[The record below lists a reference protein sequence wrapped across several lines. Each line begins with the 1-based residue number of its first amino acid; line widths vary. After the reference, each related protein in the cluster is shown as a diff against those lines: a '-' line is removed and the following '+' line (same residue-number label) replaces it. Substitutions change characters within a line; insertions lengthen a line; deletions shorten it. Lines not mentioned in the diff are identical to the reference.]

1 MYDEPDYE
9 DPAPSPQSGGA
20 VKINASVIEYDGQ
33 KMFDSIARIAAHQIV
48 EQSRAD
54 IRKAVQD
61 EVRLTIQSSV
71 GAIIEKVVNEP
82 IQQHNGYG
90 EKIGEPTTLKALIGK
105 AAEGYLGAK
114 VNERG
119 EAGGYQANQS
129 RLDYIVKKNV
139 EATIDYTMQKEIKQ
153 AVEAA
158 VAAAQLK
165 VAEAVAKL
173 IK

>member
-1 MYDEPDYE
+1 MYDDE
-9 DPAPSPQSGGA
+9 DEVESSPAPEAKGA
-20 VKINASVIEYDGQ
+20 VTINPNVIKYDAE
-33 KMFDSIARIAAHQIV
+33 KMFDSIARIAAHKIV
-48 EQSRAD
+48 EQSRGD
-54 IRKAVQD
+54 IRQAVQA

-71 GAIIEKVVNEP
+71 GAIIEKAVNEP
-82 IQQHNGYG
+82 VQQHNSYG
-90 EKIGEPTTLKALIGK
+90 EKVGEPTTLKALIGK
-105 AAEGYLGAK
+105 AAEAYLGAK

-119 EAGGYQANQS
+119 ETGYSANQT

>member
-1 MYDEPDYE
+1 MYDDE
-9 DPAPSPQSGGA
+9 DEVESIPTPEAKGA
-20 VKINASVIEYDGQ
+20 VTINSSLIQYDAE
-33 KMFDSIARIAAHQIV
+33 KMFDSIARIAARQIV
-48 EQSRAD
+48 EQSRGD

-71 GAIIEKVVNEP
+71 GAIIEKAVNEP
-82 IQQHNGYG
+82 IQQHNSYG
-90 EKIGEPTTLKALIGK
+90 EKVGEPTTLKALIGK

-119 EAGGYQANQS
+119 ETGYSANQT

-139 EATIDYTMQKEIKQ
+139 EATLDYTMQKEIKQ

>member
-1 MYDEPDYE
+1 MYEEDYE
-9 DPAPSPQSGGA
+9 MESGPAPEAKGA
-20 VKINASVIEYDGQ
+20 VTINPNVIQYDAE

-48 EQSRAD
+48 EQSRGD

-61 EVRLTIQSSV
+61 EVRLTIQSTV
-71 GAIIEKVVNEP
+71 GAIIEKTVNEP
-82 IQQHNGYG
+82 IQQHNCYG
-90 EKIGEPTTLKALIGK
+90 EKVGEPTTLKALIGK
-105 AAEGYLGAK
+105 AAEGYLGEK

-119 EAGGYQANQS
+119 EASGYQANQS

>member
-1 MYDEPDYE
+1 MYDEPDDLDE
-9 DPAPSPQSGGA
+9 LQPSPQAKGS
-20 VKINASVIEYDGQ
+20 VKVNASLIEYDAE
-33 KMFDSIARIAAHQIV
+33 KMYDSIARIAAHQIV
-48 EQSRAD
+48 EQARGD
-54 IRKAVQD
+54 IRTAVQD

-71 GAIIEKVVNEP
+71 GEIIEKAVNDP

-90 EKIGEPTTLKALIGK
+90 EKVGEPTTLKALIGK

-114 VNERG
+114 VNECG
-119 EAGGYQANQS
+119 ETGYSANQT

>member
-1 MYDEPDYE
+1 MYDDE
-9 DPAPSPQSGGA
+9 DEVESSPAPEAKGA
-20 VKINASVIEYDGQ
+20 VTINSNVIQYDAE

-48 EQSRAD
+48 EQSRGD
-54 IRKAVQD
+54 IRQAVQD

-71 GAIIEKVVNEP
+71 GAIIEKAVNEP
-82 IQQHNGYG
+82 IQQHNSYG
-90 EKIGEPTTLKALIGK
+90 EKVGEPTTLKALIGK

-119 EAGGYQANQS
+119 ETGYSANQT

-139 EATIDYTMQKEIKQ
+139 EATLDYTMQKEIKQ

>member
-1 MYDEPDYE
+1 MYDDE
-9 DPAPSPQSGGA
+9 DEVESIPAPEAKGA
-20 VKINASVIEYDGQ
+20 VTINSSLIQYDAE
-33 KMFDSIARIAAHQIV
+33 KMFDSIARIAAHKIV
-48 EQSRAD
+48 EQSRGD
-54 IRKAVQD
+54 IRQAVQD

-71 GAIIEKVVNEP
+71 GAIIEKAVNEP
-82 IQQHNGYG
+82 IQQHNSYG
-90 EKIGEPTTLKALIGK
+90 EKVGEPTTLKALIGK
-105 AAEGYLGAK
+105 AAEAYLGAK

-119 EAGGYQANQS
+119 ETGYSANQS

-165 VAEAVAKL
+165 VAEAVVKL

>member
-1 MYDEPDYE
+1 MYDEPDDLDE
-9 DPAPSPQSGGA
+9 LQPSPQAKGS
-20 VKINASVIEYDGQ
+20 VKVNASLIEYDAER
-33 KMFDSIARIAAHQIV
+33 MFDAIVRIAAHQIV
-48 EQSRAD
+48 EQSRGD
-54 IRKAVQD
+54 IRKAVHD
-61 EVRLTIQSSV
+61 EVRATIQSSV
-71 GAIIEKVVNEP
+71 GAIIEKTVNEP

-90 EKIGEPTTLKALIGK
+90 EKVGEPTTLKALIGK
-105 AAEGYLGAK
+105 AAEAYLGAK

-119 EAGGYQANQS
+119 ETGYSANQS

>member
-1 MYDEPDYE
+1 MYEEPEYE
-9 DPAPSPQSGGA
+9 EQDSSPQAKGA
-20 VKINASVIEYDGQ
+20 VTINATLIQYDAER
-33 KMFDSIARIAAHQIV
+33 MYDSIARIAAHQIV
-48 EQSRAD
+48 EQSRGD

-61 EVRLTIQSSV
+61 EVQATIRASV
-71 GAIIEKVVNEP
+71 GEIIEKAVNEP
-82 IQQHNGYG
+82 IQQHNHYG
-90 EKIGEPTTLKALIGK
+90 EKVGEPTTLKALIGK
-105 AAEGYLGAK
+105 AAESYLGTK

-119 EAGGYQANQS
+119 ETGYQANQS
-129 RLDYIVKKNV
+129 RLDFIVKKNV

>member
-1 MYDEPDYE
+1 M
-9 DPAPSPQSGGA
+9 
-20 VKINASVIEYDGQ
+20 
-33 KMFDSIARIAAHQIV
+33 
-48 EQSRAD
+48 
-54 IRKAVQD
+54 
-61 EVRLTIQSSV
+61 
-71 GAIIEKVVNEP
+71 
-82 IQQHNGYG
+82 
-90 EKIGEPTTLKALIGK
+90 KALIGK
-105 AAEGYLGAK
+105 AAEAYLGAK

-119 EAGGYQANQS
+119 ETGYGANQS

>member
-1 MYDEPDYE
+1 MYDDE
-9 DPAPSPQSGGA
+9 DEVESIPAPEAKGA
-20 VKINASVIEYDGQ
+20 VTINSSLIQYDAE

-48 EQSRAD
+48 EQSRGD
-54 IRKAVQD
+54 IRQAVQD

-71 GAIIEKVVNEP
+71 GAIIEKAVNEP
-82 IQQHNGYG
+82 IQQHNSYG
-90 EKIGEPTTLKALIGK
+90 EKVGDPTTLKALIGK
-105 AAEGYLGAK
+105 AAEGHLGAK

-119 EAGGYQANQS
+119 ETGYSANQT

-139 EATIDYTMQKEIKQ
+139 EAALDYTMQKEIKQ

>member
-1 MYDEPDYE
+1 MYDDE
-9 DPAPSPQSGGA
+9 DEVESIPAPEAKGA
-20 VKINASVIEYDGQ
+20 VTINSSLIQYDAE

-48 EQSRAD
+48 EQSRGD
-54 IRKAVQD
+54 IRQAVQD

-71 GAIIEKVVNEP
+71 GAIIEKAVNEP
-82 IQQHNGYG
+82 IQQHNSYG
-90 EKIGEPTTLKALIGK
+90 EKVGEPTTLKALIGK

-119 EAGGYQANQS
+119 ETGYSANQT

>member
-1 MYDEPDYE
+1 MYEE
-9 DPAPSPQSGGA
+9 DHEMDSSPAPEAKGA
-20 VKINASVIEYDGQ
+20 VTINSNLIQYDAE

-48 EQSRAD
+48 EQSRGD

-61 EVRLTIQSSV
+61 EVRATIQSSV
-71 GAIIEKVVNEP
+71 GAIIEKAVNEP
-82 IQQHNGYG
+82 TQQHNSYG
-90 EKIGEPTTLKALIGK
+90 EKVGEPTTLKALIGK
-105 AAEGYLGAK
+105 AAESYLGAK
-114 VNERG
+114 VDARG
-119 EAGGYQANQS
+119 ETGYRADQT
-129 RLDYIVKKNV
+129 RLAYIVKKNV

>member
-1 MYDEPDYE
+1 MYDEE
-9 DPAPSPQSGGA
+9 DSSPTPEAKGA
-20 VKINASVIEYDGQ
+20 VTINPNVIQYDAE
-33 KMFDSIARIAAHQIV
+33 KMYDSIARIAAHQIV
-48 EQSRAD
+48 EQSRGD

-71 GAIIEKVVNEP
+71 GAIIEKAVNEP
-82 IQQHNGYG
+82 IQQHNSYG
-90 EKIGEPTTLKALIGK
+90 EKVGAATTLKALIGK

-119 EAGGYQANQS
+119 ETGYSANKT

>member
-1 MYDEPDYE
+1 MYDDE
-9 DPAPSPQSGGA
+9 DEVESIPAPEAKGA
-20 VKINASVIEYDGQ
+20 VTINSSLIQYDAE
-33 KMFDSIARIAAHQIV
+33 KMFDSIARIAASQIV
-48 EQSRAD
+48 EQSRGD
-54 IRKAVQD
+54 IRQAVQD
-61 EVRLTIQSSV
+61 EVRLTIQSTV
-71 GAIIEKVVNEP
+71 GAIIEKTVSEP

-90 EKIGEPTTLKALIGK
+90 EKVGETTTLKALIGK
-105 AAEGYLGAK
+105 AAEGYLGVK

-119 EAGGYQANQS
+119 EAGGYQANQT
-129 RLDYIVKKNV
+129 RLGYIVKKNV

>member
-1 MYDEPDYE
+1 MYDEPDDLDE
-9 DPAPSPQSGGA
+9 LQPSPQAKGS
-20 VKINASVIEYDGQ
+20 VKVNASLIEYDAER
-33 KMFDSIARIAAHQIV
+33 MFDAIVRIAAHQIV
-48 EQSRAD
+48 EQSRGD
-54 IRKAVQD
+54 IRKAVHN

-71 GAIIEKVVNEP
+71 GAIIEKAVNEP
-82 IQQHNGYG
+82 IQQHNSYG
-90 EKIGEPTTLKALIGK
+90 EKVGEPTTLKALIGK
-105 AAEGYLGAK
+105 AAEAYLGAK

-119 EAGGYQANQS
+119 ETGYSANKS

>member
-1 MYDEPDYE
+1 MYDDE
-9 DPAPSPQSGGA
+9 DEVESIPAPEAKGA
-20 VKINASVIEYDGQ
+20 VTINSSLIQYDAE

-48 EQSRAD
+48 EQSRGD

-71 GAIIEKVVNEP
+71 GAIIEKAVNEP
-82 IQQHNGYG
+82 IQQHNSYG
-90 EKIGEPTTLKALIGK
+90 EKVGEPTTLKALIGK
-105 AAEGYLGAK
+105 AAEAYLGAK

-119 EAGGYQANQS
+119 ETGYGANQS

>member
-1 MYDEPDYE
+1 MYDDE
-9 DPAPSPQSGGA
+9 DEVESIPAPEAKGA
-20 VKINASVIEYDGQ
+20 VTINSSLIQYDAE
-33 KMFDSIARIAAHQIV
+33 KMFDSIARIAAHKIV
-48 EQSRAD
+48 EQSRGD
-54 IRKAVQD
+54 IHQAVQA
-61 EVRLTIQSSV
+61 EVWLTIQSSV
-71 GAIIEKVVNEP
+71 GAIIEKAVNEP
-82 IQQHNGYG
+82 IQQHNSYG
-90 EKIGEPTTLKALIGK
+90 EKVGEPTTLKALIGK
-105 AAEGYLGAK
+105 AAEAYLGAK

-119 EAGGYQANQS
+119 ETGYSANQS

-165 VAEAVAKL
+165 VAEAVVKL

>member
-1 MYDEPDYE
+1 MYEEDYE
-9 DPAPSPQSGGA
+9 MESGPAPEAKGA
-20 VKINASVIEYDGQ
+20 VTINPNVIQYDAE

-48 EQSRAD
+48 KQSRGD
-54 IRKAVQD
+54 IRQAVHD
-61 EVRLTIQSSV
+61 EVRATIQSSV
-71 GAIIEKVVNEP
+71 GAIIEKTVNEP
-82 IQQHNGYG
+82 IQQHNHYG
-90 EKIGEPTTLKALIGK
+90 EKVGEPTTLKALIGK

>member
-1 MYDEPDYE
+1 MYDEPD
-9 DPAPSPQSGGA
+9 DVDTDSTPQAKGA
-20 VKINASVIEYDGQ
+20 VTINANLIQYDAE

-48 EQSRAD
+48 EQSRGD

-61 EVRLTIQSSV
+61 EVRATIQSSV
-71 GAIIEKVVNEP
+71 GAIIEKAVNEP
-82 IQQHNGYG
+82 IQQHNSYG
-90 EKIGEPTTLKALIGK
+90 EKVGEPTTLKALIGK

-114 VNERG
+114 VDARG
-119 EAGGYQANQS
+119 ESGYNANQS
-129 RLDYIVKKNV
+129 RLDFIVKKNV
-139 EATIDYTMQKEIKQ
+139 EATIDYTMQKEIKA

>member
-1 MYDEPDYE
+1 MYDDE
-9 DPAPSPQSGGA
+9 DEVESIPAPEAKGA
-20 VKINASVIEYDGQ
+20 VTINSSLIQYDAE

-48 EQSRAD
+48 EQSRGD
-54 IRKAVQD
+54 IRQAVQD

-71 GAIIEKVVNEP
+71 GAIIEKAINEP
-82 IQQHNGYG
+82 IQQHNSYG
-90 EKIGEPTTLKALIGK
+90 EKVGEPTTLKALIGK
-105 AAEGYLGAK
+105 AAEAYLGAK

-119 EAGGYQANQS
+119 ETGYSANQT

>member
-1 MYDEPDYE
+1 MYDDE
-9 DPAPSPQSGGA
+9 DEVESIPAPEAKGA
-20 VKINASVIEYDGQ
+20 VTINSSLIQYDAE

-48 EQSRAD
+48 EQSRGD
-54 IRKAVQD
+54 IRQAVQD

-71 GAIIEKVVNEP
+71 GAIIEKAVNEP
-82 IQQHNGYG
+82 IQQHNSYG
-90 EKIGEPTTLKALIGK
+90 EKVGEPTTLKALIGK

-119 EAGGYQANQS
+119 ETGYSANQT

-139 EATIDYTMQKEIKQ
+139 EATIDYKMQKEIKQ

>member
-1 MYDEPDYE
+1 MYDDE
-9 DPAPSPQSGGA
+9 DEVESSPAPEAKGA
-20 VKINASVIEYDGQ
+20 VTINPNVIQYDAE
-33 KMFDSIARIAAHQIV
+33 KMFDSIARIAAHKIV
-48 EQSRAD
+48 EQSRGD
-54 IRKAVQD
+54 IRQAVQA

-71 GAIIEKVVNEP
+71 GAIIETAVNEP
-82 IQQHNGYG
+82 IQQHNSYG
-90 EKIGEPTTLKALIGK
+90 EKVGEPTTLKALIGK
-105 AAEGYLGAK
+105 AAESYLGAK

-119 EAGGYQANQS
+119 ETGYSANQT

>member
-1 MYDEPDYE
+1 MYEEPEYE
-9 DPAPSPQSGGA
+9 EQDSSPQAKGA
-20 VKINASVIEYDGQ
+20 VTINASQIQYDAEL
-33 KMFDSIARIAAHQIV
+33 MFDAIARIAAHQIV
-48 EQSRAD
+48 EQSRGD

-61 EVRLTIQSSV
+61 EVSLTIQSSV
-71 GAIIEKVVNEP
+71 GEIIEKAVNEP
-82 IQQHNGYG
+82 IQQHNSYG
-90 EKIGEPTTLKALIGK
+90 EKVGEPTTLKALIGK

-114 VNERG
+114 VNQRG
-119 EAGGYQANQS
+119 ETSYSANQT

>member
-1 MYDEPDYE
+1 MYDDE
-9 DPAPSPQSGGA
+9 DEVESIPAPEAKGA
-20 VKINASVIEYDGQ
+20 VTINSSLIQYDAE

-48 EQSRAD
+48 EQSRGD
-54 IRKAVQD
+54 IRQAVQD

-71 GAIIEKVVNEP
+71 GAIIEKAVNEP
-82 IQQHNGYG
+82 IQQHNSYG
-90 EKIGEPTTLKALIGK
+90 EKVGEPTTLKALIGK

-119 EAGGYQANQS
+119 ETGYSANQT

-139 EATIDYTMQKEIKQ
+139 EATLDYTMQKEIKQ

>member
-1 MYDEPDYE
+1 MYDEPDELYE
-9 DPAPSPQSGGA
+9 LQPSPQAKGS
-20 VKINASVIEYDGQ
+20 VKVNASLIEYDAER
-33 KMFDSIARIAAHQIV
+33 MFDAIVRAAVHQIV
-48 EQSRAD
+48 EQSRGD
-54 IRKAVQD
+54 IREAVQD
-61 EVRLTIQSSV
+61 EVRATIQSSV
-71 GAIIEKVVNEP
+71 GAIIDRVVNEP
-82 IQQHNGYG
+82 IQQHNTYG
-90 EKIGEPTTLKALIGK
+90 ERVGEPTTLKALIGK

-114 VNERG
+114 VDARG
-119 EAGGYQANQS
+119 ETGYNANQS
-129 RLDYIVKKNV
+129 RLDFIVKKNV

>member
-1 MYDEPDYE
+1 MYEEPEYE
-9 DPAPSPQSGGA
+9 EQDSSPQAKGA
-20 VKINASVIEYDGQ
+20 VTINASQIQYDAE
-33 KMFDSIARIAAHQIV
+33 KMYDSIVRIAAHQIV
-48 EQSRAD
+48 EQSRGD

-61 EVRLTIQSSV
+61 EVRATIQSSV
-71 GAIIEKVVNEP
+71 GEIIEKAVNEP
-82 IQQHNGYG
+82 TQQHNGYG
-90 EKIGEPTTLKALIGK
+90 EKVGEPTTLKALIGK

>member
-1 MYDEPDYE
+1 MYEEDYE
-9 DPAPSPQSGGA
+9 MDSSPALEAKGA
-20 VKINASVIEYDGQ
+20 VTINPNVIQYDAE
-33 KMFDSIARIAAHQIV
+33 KMFDSIARIAAHKIV
-48 EQSRAD
+48 EQSRGD
-54 IRKAVQD
+54 IRKAVHD
-61 EVRLTIQSSV
+61 EVRATIQSSV
-71 GAIIEKVVNEP
+71 GAIIEKTVNEP
-82 IQQHNGYG
+82 IQQHNHYG
-90 EKIGEPTTLKALIGK
+90 EKVGEPTTLKALIGK
-105 AAEGYLGAK
+105 AAEGYLGTK

>member
-1 MYDEPDYE
+1 MYDEPDDIDE
-9 DPAPSPQSGGA
+9 LQPSPQAKGS
-20 VKINASVIEYDGQ
+20 VKVNASLIEYDAER
-33 KMFDSIARIAAHQIV
+33 MFDAIVRIAAHQIV
-48 EQSRAD
+48 EQSRGD

-61 EVRLTIQSSV
+61 EVRATIQSSV
-71 GAIIEKVVNEP
+71 GAIIDRVVNEP
-82 IQQHNGYG
+82 IQQHNTYG
-90 EKIGEPTTLKALIGK
+90 ERVGEPTTLKALIGK

-114 VNERG
+114 VDARG
-119 EAGGYQANQS
+119 ETGYNANQS
-129 RLDYIVKKNV
+129 RLDFIVKKNV

>member
-1 MYDEPDYE
+1 MYDDE
-9 DPAPSPQSGGA
+9 DEVESIPAPEAKDA
-20 VKINASVIEYDGQ
+20 VTINSSLIQYDAE

-48 EQSRAD
+48 EQSRGD
-54 IRKAVQD
+54 IRQAVQD

-71 GAIIEKVVNEP
+71 GAIIEKAVNEP
-82 IQQHNGYG
+82 IQQHNSYG
-90 EKIGEPTTLKALIGK
+90 EKVGEPTTLKALIGK

-119 EAGGYQANQS
+119 ETGYSANQT

>member
-1 MYDEPDYE
+1 MYDDE
-9 DPAPSPQSGGA
+9 DEVESIPAPEAKGA
-20 VKINASVIEYDGQ
+20 VTINSSLIQYDAE

-48 EQSRAD
+48 EQSRGD
-54 IRKAVQD
+54 IRQAVQD

-71 GAIIEKVVNEP
+71 GAIIEQAVNEP
-82 IQQHNGYG
+82 IQQHNSYG
-90 EKIGEPTTLKALIGK
+90 EKVGEPTTLKALIGK

-119 EAGGYQANQS
+119 ETGYSANQT

-139 EATIDYTMQKEIKQ
+139 EATLDYTMQKEIKQ

>member
-1 MYDEPDYE
+1 MYDDE
-9 DPAPSPQSGGA
+9 DEVESSPAPEDKGA
-20 VKINASVIEYDGQ
+20 VTINPNVIQYDAE
-33 KMFDSIARIAAHQIV
+33 KMFDSIARIAAHKIV
-48 EQSRAD
+48 EQSRGD
-54 IRKAVQD
+54 IRQAVQA

-71 GAIIEKVVNEP
+71 GAIIEKAVNEP
-82 IQQHNGYG
+82 IQQHNSYG
-90 EKIGEPTTLKALIGK
+90 EKVGEPTTLKALIGK
-105 AAEGYLGAK
+105 AAEAYLGAK

-119 EAGGYQANQS
+119 ETGYSANQT

>member
-1 MYDEPDYE
+1 MYDEPDFLDE
-9 DPAPSPQSGGA
+9 SQPSPQAKGS
-20 VKINASVIEYDGQ
+20 VKVNASLIEYDAE

-48 EQSRAD
+48 EQSRGD

-61 EVRLTIQSSV
+61 EVRATIQSSV
-71 GAIIEKVVNEP
+71 GAIIEKAVNEP
-82 IQQHNGYG
+82 IQQHNSYG
-90 EKIGEPTTLKALIGK
+90 EKVGEPTTLKALIGK

-119 EAGGYQANQS
+119 ETGYSANQS